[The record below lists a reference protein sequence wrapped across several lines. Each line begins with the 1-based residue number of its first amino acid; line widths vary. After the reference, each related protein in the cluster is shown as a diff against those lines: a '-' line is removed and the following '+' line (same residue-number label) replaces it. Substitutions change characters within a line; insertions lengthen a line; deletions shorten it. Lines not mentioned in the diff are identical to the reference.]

1 MQAILPIFEENEMT
15 LSPTTAKFEADLEV
29 LASKME
35 PYAKSAFAVMPYH
48 IQADIVMYCLEN
60 PTESIITCEDLI
72 DAWLQWNGIIG
83 YTSDLKSLFR
93 HTVNH
98 VHITDEK

>member
-1 MQAILPIFEENEMT
+1 MT
-15 LSPTTAKFEADLEV
+15 LSPTTAKFEADLEA

-35 PYAKSAFAVMPYH
+35 PYAKSAFAVMPYR
-48 IQADIVMYCLEN
+48 IQADIVMYYLES
-60 PTESIITCEDLI
+60 PTESVITCEDLI
-72 DAWLQWNGIIG
+72 GAWLRWNGIIG

>member
-1 MQAILPIFEENEMT
+1 MT
-15 LSPTTAKFEADLEV
+15 LSPTTAKFESDLEA

-35 PYAKSAFAVMPYH
+35 LYTKSAFIVMPYR
-48 IQADIVMYCLEN
+48 IQADIIMYYLAN
-60 PTESIITCEDLI
+60 PTESVITCEDLI

-83 YTSDLKSLFR
+83 YTSELKFLFR